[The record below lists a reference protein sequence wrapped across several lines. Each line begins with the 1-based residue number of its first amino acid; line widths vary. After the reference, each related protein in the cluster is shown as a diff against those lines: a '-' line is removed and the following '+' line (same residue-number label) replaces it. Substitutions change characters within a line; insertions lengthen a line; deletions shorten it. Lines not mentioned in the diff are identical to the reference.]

1 GKRWSEKKRKHFDI
15 LLPEIAF
22 HSSRTEKVADEAER
36 EVVDAMRVWFMKER
50 VGEEYEGTVIDI
62 TPYGLKVQLREFF
75 IRGFLHVSYLTD
87 DYYRFD
93 EGKYRLVGRHKRKTF
108 TIGKRIRVRIER
120 VDIDEREIVL
130 ALA

>member
-1 GKRWSEKKRKHFDI
+1 
-15 LLPEIAF
+15 
-22 HSSRTEKVADEAER
+22 
-36 EVVDAMRVWFMKER
+36 
-50 VGEEYEGTVIDI
+50 
-62 TPYGLKVQLREFF
+62 VQLKEFF

-93 EGKYRLVGRHKRKTF
+93 ERQYRLVGRHKRKAF
-108 TIGKRIRVRIER
+108 TIGKRIWVRIER